1 MCYNV
6 YDNKGLY
13 EVANKPKLESLVIE
27 TYKANLGGVGTIM
40 PLNTI
45 VQNLAC
51 NTWNDHGPAMNR
63 ASTCYN
69 KVLFNMGSHQVK
81 FLCLMV
87 HTWLPL
93 PILMNHW
100 IG

>member
-1 MCYNV
+1 MVNYVDDLTSKQPKQRMCYNV

-51 NTWNDHGPAMNR
+51 NT
-63 ASTCYN
+63 
-69 KVLFNMGSHQVK
+69 
-81 FLCLMV
+81 
-87 HTWLPL
+87 
-93 PILMNHW
+93 
-100 IG
+100 